1 MDSNHRLF
9 DSQPNALI
17 DRATETDL
25 TSCHVINPQGTFSY
39 HCHAGILLAI

>member
-17 DRATETDL
+17 DCATETDL
-25 TSCHVINPQGTFSY
+25 TSCHVINPKAHFPTTAMREF
-39 HCHAGILLAI
+39 C